1 MLTAPYQAAPTG
13 SVPAPTDISSSLG
26 PDGQYFDTVARLI
39 AEVADALD
47 YAHRAGSPLD
57 VKPANILLSSAGRL
71 AVNDFG
77 LARVL
82 ERPGMTVTGEFVGTP
97 AYMSPSRSPPAGSQR
112 SPQRH
117 LFPAIRR

>member
-1 MLTAPYQAAPTG
+1 MTAPYQGRPDRVGA
-13 SVPAPTDISSSLG
+13 SPTDISSSLG

-82 ERPGMTVTGEFVGTP
+82 ERPGMTVTGEFVGTL
-97 AYMSPSRSPPAGSQR
+97 AYMSPEQITAGWSQR
-112 SPQRH
+112 SPQR
-117 LFPAIRR
+117 